1 MEGKNK
7 KKKRDR
13 KKKEIRKRVKVEMK
27 RLNCI
32 CQKVKENLRYSQ
44 LL

>member
-7 KKKRDR
+7 KKKKDR
-13 KKKEIRKRVKVEMK
+13 KKKGMRKRVKMEIK

-32 CQKVKENLRYSQ
+32 CQKVKENLRHSQ

>member
-7 KKKRDR
+7 KKKKDR
-13 KKKEIRKRVKVEMK
+13 KKKGMRKRVKMEIK

-32 CQKVKENLRYSQ
+32 YQKVKENLRHSQ